1 MTGKSSILHKH
12 TESSR
17 GMRGAW
23 KAGYE
28 YISELRT
35 KQTEDIPVFR
45 LSRLRRVLHT
55 LSCRSICRTE
65 DGVYPFQACTY
76 RGSQCELAVNI
87 RW

>member
-35 KQTEDIPVFR
+35 K
-45 LSRLRRVLHT
+45 
-55 LSCRSICRTE
+55 RTE
-65 DGVYPFQACTY
+65 SAQVFPAQQAATDPAHVIVPEYLPAGKRFIYFTACT
-76 RGSQCELAVNI
+76 
-87 RW
+87 

>member
-1 MTGKSSILHKH
+1 MAMTGKSSILHKH

-35 KQTEDIPVFR
+35 K
-45 LSRLRRVLHT
+45 
-55 LSCRSICRTE
+55 RTE
-65 DGVYPFQACTY
+65 SAQAFPA
-76 RGSQCELAVNI
+76 Q
-87 RW
+87 

>member
-35 KQTEDIPVFR
+35 KRTESAQVFR
-45 LSRLRRVLHT
+45 LSRLRRIRHT
-55 LSCRSICRTE
+55 LSCLSICRLE
-65 DGVYPFQACTY
+65 SGLFILRHVLK
-76 RGSQCELAVNI
+76 EAVSAS
-87 RW
+87 WL

>member
-17 GMRGAW
+17 GMRGEW

-35 KQTEDIPVFR
+35 K
-45 LSRLRRVLHT
+45 
-55 LSCRSICRTE
+55 RTE
-65 DGVYPFQACTY
+65 SAQVF
-76 RGSQCELAVNI
+76 LAQ
-87 RW
+87 